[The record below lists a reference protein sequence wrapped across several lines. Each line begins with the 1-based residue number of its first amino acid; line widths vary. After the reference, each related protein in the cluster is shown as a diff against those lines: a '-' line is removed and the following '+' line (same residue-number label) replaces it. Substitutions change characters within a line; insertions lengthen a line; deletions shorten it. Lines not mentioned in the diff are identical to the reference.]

1 MARPTIVDVDY
12 YQFQAA
18 LRRAID
24 TGERIDRTDKKRW
37 ADWVRENHIKEGA
50 FRSFANGKY
59 QGLEPVIIDNNGEW
73 RGYYLFSVEEEAC
86 LKWERSSS

>member
-12 YQFQAA
+12 YRFQTA
-18 LRRAID
+18 LRRAVD
-24 TGERIDRTDKKRW
+24 SGERIDRSDKKRW
-37 ADWVRENHIKEGA
+37 SDWVRENHIKEGA

-59 QGLEPVIIDNNGEW
+59 QGLEPVIIDNSGEW

-86 LKWERSSS
+86 LKWQRGDS